1 MSKQGPGTRKKA
13 PATLNEA
20 AGRTRGFSL
29 RSLVPDA
36 RFLIPALVSAALF
49 AIAFPPFPFVIPAF
63 FCLTPLAVAI
73 ARLVDSG
80 GSPRAAAGMGFWF
93 GLLGYACNLYWIAI
107 ALSLYTKLAILG
119 YVASLIWLAPF
130 VALFA
135 AALFTLRRSTRWPM
149 AILLPAAW
157 VSLELTLNYLS
168 DLSFPWLPLGLSMA
182 RIPLLA
188 QIAEVSGVRGVS
200 FWIAATNGLLADAW
214 LMRAERRSVLIRGA
228 AIAGMVA
235 FVALYGMWRMSAITL
250 RDIAPIAVVQPNIPQ
265 EEKWQEDNRDRIVGI
280 LSQQTR
286 ALMTESDAQLIVW
299 PEVALPGFLSEH
311 PEWRDTLNALSA
323 IDRTPI
329 LFGVLDI
336 IYRTREDYSYF
347 NAAMLADSSG
357 SVDGQPAYH
366 KEFLVPIVERVPF
379 VNPEWFKSL
388 KYFGGY
394 GRGVDQPPYSL
405 PFGKFGV
412 LICYESIYPQLSREY
427 RKAGAD
433 LLVNITNDAWFGKSI
448 APYQHE
454 SHLVLR
460 AIENR
465 VGIVRSANTGISEY
479 VDPLGRVH
487 GATPL
492 FTREARTWVAQTT
505 DAQTPYVLAGDWL
518 GTASV
523 LGTLIGLVLA
533 RRRGLPKTE

>member
-1 MSKQGPGTRKKA
+1 MKDQGEGTRDKGQA
-13 PATLNEA
+13 VG
-20 AGRTRGFSL
+20 GRGGGSRRGFSFKFL
-29 RSLVPDA
+29 IPGTWSLVP
-36 RFLIPALVSAALF
+36 ALFSAALF
-49 AIAFPPFPFVIPAF
+49 AIAFPPFPFLVPAF
-63 FCLTPLAVAI
+63 VCLAPLAVAI
-73 ARLVDSG
+73 ARLADG
-80 GSPRAAAGMGFWF
+80 DGTTRAAAGMGFWF
-93 GLLGYACNLYWIAI
+93 GFLGYACNLYWIAI

-135 AALFTLRRSTRWPM
+135 AALFTLRRGTRWPM
-149 AILLPAAW
+149 AILLPAVW
-157 VSLELTLNYLS
+157 VALELALNYLS
-168 DLSFPWLPLGLSMA
+168 DLSFPWLPLGLSVA
-182 RIPLLA
+182 RIPIIA
-188 QIAEVSGVRGVS
+188 QIAELSGVRGVS
-200 FWIAATNGLLADAW
+200 FWMAATNGLLADAW
-214 LMRAERRSVLIRGA
+214 LMRAERRAVLVRAA
-228 AIAGMVA
+228 AIAGLAA
-235 FVALYGMWRMSAITL
+235 FVVLYGVWRMGAVVM
-250 RDIAPIAVVQPNIPQ
+250 RNVAPIAVVQPNIPQ

-280 LSQQTR
+280 LAEQTR
-286 ALMTESDAQLIVW
+286 ALMTQSDAQLVVW
-299 PEVALPGFLSEH
+299 PEVALPGFLVEH

-329 LFGVLDI
+329 LFGVLDVV
-336 IYRTREDYSYF
+336 YRTPEDYSYF

-357 SVDGQPAYH
+357 AVDGQPTYH
-366 KEFLVPIVERVPF
+366 KEYLVPIVERVPF

-394 GRGVDQPPYSL
+394 GRGADQPPYQL

-427 RKAGAD
+427 RKGGAD
-433 LLVNITNDAWFGKSI
+433 ILVNITNDAWFGRSI

-465 VGIVRSANTGISEY
+465 VGIIRSANTGISEY

-505 DAQTPYVLAGDWL
+505 DLQTPYVLAGDWL
-518 GTASV
+518 GSASL
-523 LGTLIGLVLA
+523 LGTLVGLIMV
-533 RRRGLPKTE
+533 RRRRAPKPA

>member
-1 MSKQGPGTRKKA
+1 VSGKGPEKRDREPETTRQD
-13 PATLNEA
+13 
-20 AGRTRGFSL
+20 AGGARGFSL
-29 RSLVPDA
+29 RSLLPGTWSLV
-36 RFLIPALVSAALF
+36 PALFSAALF
-49 AIAFPPFPFVIPAF
+49 AIAFPPFPFVVPAF
-63 FCLTPLAVAI
+63 ICLAPLAVAI
-73 ARLVDSG
+73 ARLAEGG
-80 GSPRAAAGMGFWF
+80 GSARAAAGMGFWF
-93 GLLGYACNLYWIAI
+93 GFLGYACNLYWIAI

-119 YVASLIWLAPF
+119 YLASLIWLAPF

-135 AALFTLRRSTRWPM
+135 AALFTLRRGTRWPM

-157 VSLELTLNYLS
+157 VSLELALNYLS
-168 DLSFPWLPLGLSMA
+168 DLSFPWLPLGLSVA
-182 RIPLLA
+182 RIPIIA
-188 QIAEVSGVRGVS
+188 QIAELSGVRGVS
-200 FWIAATNGLLADAW
+200 FWIAAINGLLADAW
-214 LMRAERRSVLIRGA
+214 LMRAERRAVIIRAA
-228 AIAGMVA
+228 AIAASTA
-235 FVALYGMWRMSAITL
+235 FVALYGAWRMSVIVM
-250 RDIAPIAVVQPNIPQ
+250 RDVAPIAVVQPNIPQ

-280 LSQQTR
+280 LSEQTR
-286 ALMTESDAQLIVW
+286 ALMTGSDAQLVVW
-299 PEVALPGFLSEH
+299 PEVALPGFLTEH

-336 IYRTREDYSYF
+336 VYRTPEDYSYF

-357 SVDGQPAYH
+357 VVDAQPAYH
-366 KEFLVPIVERVPF
+366 KEYLVPVVERVPF

-394 GRGVDQPPYSL
+394 GRGKDQPPYQL

-427 RKAGAD
+427 RKGGAD
-433 LLVNITNDAWFGKSI
+433 IIVNITNDAWFGKSI

-465 VGIVRSANTGISEY
+465 LGIVRSANTGISEY

-492 FTREARTWVAQTT
+492 FTRETRTWVAQTT
-505 DAQTPYVLAGDWL
+505 DLQTPYVLAGDWL
-518 GTASV
+518 GSASV
-523 LGTLIGLVLA
+523 LGTLVGLVLVK
-533 RRRGLPKTE
+533 RRRPPKPA